1 MECSKVL
8 ALIPPAPEIS
18 PGDNLLAHIPIP
30 VFLRLNLKQSEIRC
44 ASLGRAVSQQLSS
57 FNLYQDLLCI
67 KLVGFCVNQE
77 ERGPVSINHFLGLI
91 ETLDDQRVHTR
102 HLGKNRPGNLI

>member
-77 ERGPVSINHFLGLI
+77 ERGPVRVNHLLNLI
-91 ETLDDQRVHTR
+91 ETLNYQRVHAR
-102 HLGKNRPGNLI
+102 HLRKN